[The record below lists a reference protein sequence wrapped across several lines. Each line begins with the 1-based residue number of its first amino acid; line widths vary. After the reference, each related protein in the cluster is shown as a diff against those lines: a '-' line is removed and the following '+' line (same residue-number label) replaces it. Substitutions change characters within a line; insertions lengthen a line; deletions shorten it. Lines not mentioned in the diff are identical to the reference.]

1 MKTAPEASTKKSY
14 AAPKLSAY
22 RDLFVLTTAVNP
34 KGSKD
39 GNPNNTKT

>member
-14 AAPKLSAY
+14 AAPKLSEY
-22 RDLFVLTTAVNP
+22 DDLVVLTAANP